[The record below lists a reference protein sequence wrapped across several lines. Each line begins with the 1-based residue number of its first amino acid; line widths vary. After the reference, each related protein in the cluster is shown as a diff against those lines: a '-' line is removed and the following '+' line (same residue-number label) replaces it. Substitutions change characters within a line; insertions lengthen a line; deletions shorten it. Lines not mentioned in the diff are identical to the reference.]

1 MVRRPAVV
9 SAVIVIAAISRAVE
23 FPVLDHLKATET
35 LQHAQLAASELT
47 QILEQVASTSYD
59 TPDSWPK
66 ELCIR
71 RVSLGSVD
79 GLVLQGTDLLCGA
92 TGNCQTWVFRRDGA
106 KWMSLFRD
114 QAPIASGFGFD
125 TQVSHGVRNLVLAS
139 TTSAETTA
147 YTVFAYNGRAYLPKR
162 CYLSRTAREVNSTR
176 EVACQ

>member
-92 TGNCQTWVFRRDGA
+92 TGNCQTWY
-106 KWMSLFRD
+106 
-114 QAPIASGFGFD
+114 SGETGRSGCHCFE
-125 TQVSHGVRNLVLAS
+125 TRHRSHPGSV
-139 TTSAETTA
+139 
-147 YTVFAYNGRAYLPKR
+147 
-162 CYLSRTAREVNSTR
+162 STR
-176 EVACQ
+176 R